1 MNIRAHHLL
10 CIRNFKG
17 RGYSEDFI
25 ENFYNVLKK
34 LPKENIKIANYV
46 DVICEKCPHN
56 KKGVCKKKEDSEEKT
71 KGLDDSI
78 INAASISLDNEYSY
92 KELQGLIKNIHVRDY
107 CRDCEWKRYCDN

>member
-1 MNIRAHHLL
+1 MDLNQRKNTYELVVITKPEIA
-10 CIRNFKG
+10 
-17 RGYSEDFI
+17 ED
-25 ENFYNVLKK
+25 
-34 LPKENIKIANYV
+34 KENIKIANYV